1 MKTALTYDDV
11 LLVPRFSNIESRSEI
26 VLDSD
31 LDNRR
36 TLTLPI
42 ISSPMDTVTGD
53 VMASTMAVNGGLG
66 IIHRYNTPDEQA
78 TILSIAKR
86 IANTIKRKDD
96 NLIGAAIGVSG
107 DYLDRARKLVK
118 AGADIICIDI
128 AHGHHILMQKAIRD
142 VRTVVGMEVH
152 IMAGN
157 VATKEGYEDLSRW
170 GADSVRCNVGGGSIC
185 STRIQAGS
193 GYPRLQTLLDCS
205 TSEFAGRVPIIADG
219 GIRNSGDIVKALAAG
234 ADFVMLGS
242 LLAGT
247 AETPSET
254 VRIGGEIRKVYRGMA
269 SREAQMAWRGKASSL
284 EGVATTIPFKGS
296 VEPILADLEKGI
308 RSGLSYSG
316 ARTIE
321 EFQAVAEFVRQT
333 RAGTV
338 ESGTHIMGVL

>member
-1 MKTALTYDDV
+1 MRTALTYDDV
-11 LLVPRFSNIESRSEI
+11 LLIPRFSDIESRSEI
-26 VLDSD
+26 SLDSD
-31 LDNRR
+31 LDNKR

-53 VMASTMAVNGGLG
+53 VMASTMALSGGLG

-78 TILSIAKR
+78 TMLAIAKR
-86 IANTIKRKDD
+86 IAGTINRKDA

-142 VRTVVGMEVH
+142 VRTIVGNSIH

-157 VATKEGYEDLSRW
+157 VATREGYDDLCRW

-193 GYPRLQTLLDCS
+193 GYPGLQTILDCS
-205 TSEFAGRVPIIADG
+205 VSEFAGQVPIIADG

-247 AETPSET
+247 GETPSET
-254 VRIGGEIRKVYRGMA
+254 VRVDGEIRKVYRGMA
-269 SREAQMAWRGKASSL
+269 SREAQMDWRGKTSSL

-296 VEPILADLEKGI
+296 VEPILADLERGI

-321 EFQAVAEFVRQT
+321 EFHCVAEFVRQT
-333 RAGTV
+333 QCGTA
-338 ESGTHIMGVL
+338 ESGTHIMRVL

>member
-1 MKTALTYDDV
+1 VNTALTYDDV
-11 LLVPRFSNIESRSEI
+11 LLVPRFSDIESRSEI
-26 VLDSD
+26 VLDSA

-42 ISSPMDTVTGD
+42 ISSPMDTITGAAMTSM
-53 VMASTMAVNGGLG
+53 MALNGGLG
-66 IIHRYNTPDEQA
+66 IVHRYNTPDEQA
-78 TILSIAKR
+78 SIVHAAKR
-86 IANTIKRKDD
+86 VSTTINKKD
-96 NLIGAAIGVSG
+96 NLVGAAIGVSG

-142 VRTVVGMEVH
+142 VRTIVGMETH

-157 VATKEGYEDLSRW
+157 VATKEGYEDLSSW

-193 GYPRLQTLLDCS
+193 GYPGLQTLFDCS
-205 TSEFAGRVPIIADG
+205 SSEFAGRVPIIADG

-242 LLAGT
+242 LLSGT
-247 AETPSET
+247 EETPSDT
-254 VRIGGEIRKVYRGMA
+254 VEIGGETRKVYRGMA
-269 SREAQMAWRGKASSL
+269 SREAQLAWRGKTSSL
-284 EGVATTIPFKGS
+284 EGVATTVAYKGS
-296 VEPILADLEKGI
+296 VENILSDLERGI

-338 ESGTHIMGVL
+338 ESGTHILRVL

>member
-1 MKTALTYDDV
+1 MITALTYDDV
-11 LLVPRFSNIESRSEI
+11 LLVPRFSDIESRSEI
-26 VLDSD
+26 VLNSD

-42 ISSPMDTVTGD
+42 ISSPMDTITGAA
-53 VMASTMAVNGGLG
+53 MASTMALNGGLG

-78 TILSIAKR
+78 SIVFTAKR
-86 IANTIKRKDD
+86 ISSTINKKD
-96 NLIGAAIGVSG
+96 NLVGAAIGVSG

-142 VRTVVGMEVH
+142 VRTVVGTGIH

-193 GYPRLQTLLDCS
+193 GYPGLQTLLDCS

-242 LLAGT
+242 LLSGT
-247 AETPSET
+247 EETPSDTIE
-254 VRIGGEIRKVYRGMA
+254 VGGETRKVYRGMA
-269 SREAQMAWRGKASSL
+269 SREAQLAWRGKTSSL
-284 EGVATTIPFKGS
+284 EGVATTVAHKGS
-296 VEPILADLEKGI
+296 VEHTLSDLERGI

-321 EFQAVAEFVRQT
+321 DFQTVAEFVRQT

-338 ESGTHIMGVL
+338 ESGTHIMRVL

>member
-1 MKTALTYDDV
+1 MITALTYDDV
-11 LLVPRFSNIESRSEI
+11 LLVPRFSDIESRSEI

-42 ISSPMDTVTGD
+42 ISSPMDTITGAA
-53 VMASTMAVNGGLG
+53 MASTMAVNGGLG

-78 TILSIAKR
+78 SIVFAAKR
-86 IANTIKRKDD
+86 ISSTINKKD
-96 NLIGAAIGVSG
+96 NLVGAAIGVSG

-142 VRTVVGMEVH
+142 VRTVVGTGIH

-193 GYPRLQTLLDCS
+193 GYPGLQTLLDCS
-205 TSEFAGRVPIIADG
+205 SSDFSGRVPIIADG

-242 LLAGT
+242 LLSGT
-247 AETPSET
+247 EETPSDTIE
-254 VRIGGEIRKVYRGMA
+254 VGGETRKVYRGMA
-269 SREAQMAWRGKASSL
+269 SREAQLAWRGKTSSL
-284 EGVATTIPFKGS
+284 EGVATTVAHKGS
-296 VEPILADLEKGI
+296 VEHILSDLERGI

-321 EFQAVAEFVRQT
+321 DFQTVAEFVRQT

-338 ESGTHIMGVL
+338 ESGTHIMRVL

>member
-1 MKTALTYDDV
+1 MITALTYDDV
-11 LLVPRFSNIESRSEI
+11 LLVPRFSDIESRSEI

-42 ISSPMDTVTGD
+42 ISSPMDTITGAA
-53 VMASTMAVNGGLG
+53 MASTMALNGGLG

-78 TILSIAKR
+78 SIVFTAKR
-86 IANTIKRKDD
+86 ISSTINKKD
-96 NLIGAAIGVSG
+96 NLVGAAIGVSG

-142 VRTVVGMEVH
+142 VRTVVGTGIH

-193 GYPRLQTLLDCS
+193 GYPGLQTLLDCS
-205 TSEFAGRVPIIADG
+205 SSDFSGRVPIIADG

-242 LLAGT
+242 LLSGT
-247 AETPSET
+247 EETPSDTIE
-254 VRIGGEIRKVYRGMA
+254 VGGETRKVYRGMA
-269 SREAQMAWRGKASSL
+269 SREAQLAWRGKTSSL
-284 EGVATTIPFKGS
+284 EGVATTVAHKGS
-296 VEPILADLEKGI
+296 VEHTLSDLERGI

-321 EFQAVAEFVRQT
+321 DFQTVAEFVRQT

-338 ESGTHIMGVL
+338 ESGTHIMRVL

>member
-1 MKTALTYDDV
+1 MITALTYDDV
-11 LLVPRFSNIESRSEI
+11 LLVPRFSDIESRSEI

-42 ISSPMDTVTGD
+42 ISSPMDTITGAA
-53 VMASTMAVNGGLG
+53 MASTMALNGGLG

-78 TILSIAKR
+78 SIVFTAKR
-86 IANTIKRKDD
+86 ISSTINKKD
-96 NLIGAAIGVSG
+96 NLVGAAIGVSG

-142 VRTVVGMEVH
+142 VRTVVGTGIH

-193 GYPRLQTLLDCS
+193 GYPGLQTLFDCS
-205 TSEFAGRVPIIADG
+205 SSDFSGRVPIIADG

-242 LLAGT
+242 LLSGT
-247 AETPSET
+247 EETPSDTIE
-254 VRIGGEIRKVYRGMA
+254 VGGETRKVYRGMA
-269 SREAQMAWRGKASSL
+269 SREAQLAWRGKTSSL
-284 EGVATTIPFKGS
+284 EGVATTVAHKGS
-296 VEPILADLEKGI
+296 VEHTLSDLERGI

-321 EFQAVAEFVRQT
+321 DFQTVAEFVRQT

-338 ESGTHIMGVL
+338 ESGTHIMRVL

>member
-1 MKTALTYDDV
+1 MITALTYDDV
-11 LLVPRFSNIESRSEI
+11 LLVPRFSDIESRSEI
-26 VLDSD
+26 VLNSD

-42 ISSPMDTVTGD
+42 ISSPMDTITGAA
-53 VMASTMAVNGGLG
+53 MASTMALNGGLG

-78 TILSIAKR
+78 SIVFTAKR
-86 IANTIKRKDD
+86 ISSTINKKD
-96 NLIGAAIGVSG
+96 NLVGAAIGVSG

-142 VRTVVGMEVH
+142 VRTVVGTGIH

-193 GYPRLQTLLDCS
+193 GYPGLQTLFDCS
-205 TSEFAGRVPIIADG
+205 SSDFSGRVPIIADG

-242 LLAGT
+242 LLSGT
-247 AETPSET
+247 EETPSDTIE
-254 VRIGGEIRKVYRGMA
+254 VGGETRKVYRGMA
-269 SREAQMAWRGKASSL
+269 SREAQLAWRGKTSSL
-284 EGVATTIPFKGS
+284 EGVATTVAHKGS
-296 VEPILADLEKGI
+296 VEHTLSDLERGI

-321 EFQAVAEFVRQT
+321 DFQTVAEFVRQT

-338 ESGTHIMGVL
+338 ESGTHIMRVL